1 MCLKNIECRSIQPDV
16 NFSLK
21 GIHCLCKLLY
31 EREKFS
37 RMTGKS
43 LKAQKNGRLVG
54 SLALPANEE
63 KMSARDWGKLLH
75 VSLQLLLSQDFY

>member
-1 MCLKNIECRSIQPDV
+1 M
-16 NFSLK
+16 
-21 GIHCLCKLLY
+21 CKLLY
-31 EREKFS
+31 KGEKFS

-63 KMSARDWGKLLH
+63 KMSARDWGKLLR
-75 VSLQLLLSQDFY
+75 VSLQLLLSQDFD

>member
-1 MCLKNIECRSIQPDV
+1 
-16 NFSLK
+16 
-21 GIHCLCKLLY
+21 
-31 EREKFS
+31 
-37 RMTGKS
+37 MTGKS

-75 VSLQLLLSQDFY
+75 VSLQLLLSRDFDERIFKIQLGPPTIQLDTLNQALKRSKGIG

>member
-1 MCLKNIECRSIQPDV
+1 M
-16 NFSLK
+16 
-21 GIHCLCKLLY
+21 Y

-43 LKAQKNGRLVG
+43 LKAQKNGRLDG

-75 VSLQLLLSQDFY
+75 VSLQLLLSQDFD

>member
-1 MCLKNIECRSIQPDV
+1 
-16 NFSLK
+16 
-21 GIHCLCKLLY
+21 
-31 EREKFS
+31 
-37 RMTGKS
+37 MTGKS

-75 VSLQLLLSQDFY
+75 VSLQLLLSQDFDKRRFQSSIGFSYHTTGHFKPSPKKVHKRSDGSKGIG